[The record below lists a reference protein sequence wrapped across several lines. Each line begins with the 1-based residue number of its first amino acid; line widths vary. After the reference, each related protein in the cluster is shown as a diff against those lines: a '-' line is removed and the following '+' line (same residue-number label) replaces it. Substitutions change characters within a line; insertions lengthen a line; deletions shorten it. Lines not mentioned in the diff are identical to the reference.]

1 LHKTQG
7 HEVNDQTPIVDPF
20 QWWRRACTE
29 PHLIGKP
36 ELPIHDGH
44 PQCGYYRR
52 KTARKGPW
60 EPAAI
65 WQDAETGETLA
76 ITGFAGKERE
86 HHPDDL
92 WTWVAKNP
100 ISYEMYAA
108 AFETGRWPDE
118 GSSTVD
124 DEPAP
129 MGDNS
134 RELTPQEK
142 AEADIRSALA
152 DAAVW
157 LKKIGKAAPV
167 TQLEADTAT
176 NLAGKVHTA
185 AKAAEKVHETLK
197 APHLKA
203 ERALDAWKR
212 DVCGPQ
218 SAAAKAKTELLAKVT
233 IFQNAERARLEAER
247 RKAQEEAEAK
257 ARAERQRQMDEINAI
272 AAAKAIEAAATLKA
286 EEAALELAK
295 INDEA
300 NKAAQAVAVEV
311 KAEPVKIETN
321 VKTGGAFGRKAS
333 GREIWTATITD
344 YAKAL
349 AAAAD
354 TDEVRAA
361 VQLVANRRMNS
372 KPRVDMA
379 GVEYASKM
387 EARL

>member
-1 LHKTQG
+1 M
-7 HEVNDQTPIVDPF
+7 NDLTPIKDAYA
-20 QWWRRACTE
+20 WWRRACET
-29 PHLIGKP
+29 PHLIGTP
-36 ELPIHDGH
+36 ELPIHDGL

-65 WQDAETGETLA
+65 WLDAETGAMLA
-76 ITGFAGKERE
+76 ITGFDGRERE

-100 ISYEMYAA
+100 ISYEMYAE
-108 AFETGRWPDE
+108 AFASGRWPDE
-118 GSSTVD
+118 GESAAE

-142 AEADIRSALA
+142 AEADIRTALA

-157 LKKIGKAAPV
+157 LKKIGKAAPA

-176 NLAGKVHTA
+176 NLASKVHAA

-203 ERALDAWKR
+203 GQALDAWKR

-233 IFQNAERARLEAER
+233 VYQNAERARLEAER
-247 RKAQEEAEAK
+247 RKAQEEAETK

-286 EEAALELAK
+286 EEAALELAR

-300 NKAAQAVAVEV
+300 NKAAATVAAEV
-311 KAEPVKIETN
+311 KPEPVKIETN
-321 VKTGGAFGRKAS
+321 VKTGGAFGRKAA

-349 AAAAD
+349 DAAAD
-354 TDEVRAA
+354 TEEVRAA

-379 GVEYASKM
+379 GVEYTSKM